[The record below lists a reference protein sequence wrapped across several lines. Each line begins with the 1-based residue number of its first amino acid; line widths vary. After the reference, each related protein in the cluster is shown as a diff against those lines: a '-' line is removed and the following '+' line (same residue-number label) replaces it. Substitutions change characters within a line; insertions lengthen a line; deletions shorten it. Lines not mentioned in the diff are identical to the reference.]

1 MAHKMN
7 QLLIAILLTSACLIY
22 CKQYVAVF
30 YGIPAWRN
38 ASIPLFCATKNR
50 DTWGTIQCL
59 PDNDDYQEI
68 TLNVTEAFD
77 AWNNTVTE
85 QAIEDVWNLFETSI
99 KPCVKLTPLCVAMNC
114 TRNFTASRNSTA
126 TRNTTTPST
135 PKLGENLEL
144 KENSTCIGASN
155 CSGIE
160 EEELVRCEF
169 EMAGLQRD
177 KKKRYN
183 ETWYSSDVVC
193 NEGPGQEKCYMN
205 HCNTSVITESCDKH
219 YWDAMRFRYCAPPG
233 FVLLRCNDTNYT
245 GFEPNCSKVVA
256 STCTRMM
263 ETQTST
269 WFGFNGTRAENR
281 TYIYWGQGDDNNRTI
296 ISLNKYYNLT
306 MHCKRPGNKTVVPVT
321 LMSGL
326 VFHSQPINTRPRQA
340 WCWFKGQ
347 WKEAMAEVKQT
358 LIKHPRYMGT
368 NDTTKINF
376 TTPGRG
382 SDPEVAY
389 MRTNCRG
396 EFFYCNMTWFLNWI
410 ENKTQPQRNYVP
422 CHIKQIINTWHK
434 VGKNVYLPPREGEST
449 CNSTVTSIIAN
460 IEVRNASQENQTN
473 IAFSAEVAELYR
485 LELGDYKLV
494 EVTPIGFAPTSERR
508 YSSAH
513 RRQTRGVFVLGFL
526 GFLTTAGTAMGAASL
541 TPSAQSRT
549 LLAGIV
555 QQQQQLLDV
564 VKRQQEML
572 RLTVWGTKNLQARVT
587 AIEKYLKD
595 QAQLN
600 SWGCAFR
607 QVCHTTVPWVND
619 SLTPDWNN
627 MTWQEW
633 EQKVRYLEVNIS
645 QSLEQ
650 AQIQQEKNMYELQK
664 LNNWDVFSNWFDL
677 TSWVKYIQYGVYIVV
692 GIVVLRIVIYI
703 VQMLSRLRKGYR
715 PVFSSPPGYVQQI
728 HIHTDQEQPARG
740 ETEEDVGDNGGYSS
754 WPWPIAYIHFL
765 IRLLIRLLTRLYNS
779 CRDLLSRSFL
789 TLQPILQSLRD
800 WLRLRTAFLQYGCEW
815 IQEAFQ
821 AFARAARETLT
832 GACRSLWGTLGRI
845 GRGILAVPRRIRQ
858 GAELALL

>member
-1 MAHKMN
+1 MGGRN
-7 QLLIAILLTSACLIY
+7 QLLVTIFLASACLVYGI
-22 CKQYVAVF
+22 KYVTVF

-68 TLNVTEAFD
+68 PLNVTEAFD

-85 QAIEDVWNLFETSI
+85 QAIDDVWNLFETSI
-99 KPCVKLTPLCVAMNC
+99 KPCVKLTPLCVAMTC
-114 TRNFTASRNSTA
+114 NSTRSSN
-126 TRNTTTPST
+126 TSTTTTQST
-135 PKLGENLEL
+135 TTAGNMVTIDENSPCINNDTCPGLGEEEMVGCQFNMTGLE
-144 KENSTCIGASN
+144 
-155 CSGIE
+155 
-160 EEELVRCEF
+160 
-169 EMAGLQRD
+169 RD
-177 KKKRYN
+177 KKKLYY
-183 ETWYSSDVVC
+183 ETWYSKDVIC
-193 NEGPGQEKCYMN
+193 KDQGNQSKCYMN

-233 FVLLRCNDTNYT
+233 FALLRCNDTNYS
-245 GFEPNCSKVVA
+245 GFDPNCTKVVA

-281 TYIYWGQGDDNNRTI
+281 TYIYWHGRANRTI
-296 ISLNKYYNLT
+296 ISLNKFFNLSL
-306 MHCKRPGNKTVVPVT
+306 HCKRPGNKTVLPIT

-326 VFHSQPINTRPRQA
+326 VFHSQPINRRPRQA

-347 WKEAMAEVKQT
+347 WREAMQEVKQT
-358 LIKHPRYMGT
+358 IKDHPRYKKFNVT
-368 NDTTKINF
+368 RNITF
-376 TTPGRG
+376 AAPGKG

-389 MRTNCRG
+389 MWTNCRG
-396 EFFYCNMTWFLNWI
+396 EFLYCNMTWFLNWI
-410 ENKTQPQRNYVP
+410 ENRTNQTWHNYVP

-434 VGKNVYLPPREGEST
+434 VGKNVYLPPREGELV
-449 CNSTVTSIIAN
+449 CNSTVTSMIADIDVDAN
-460 IEVRNASQENQTN
+460 GTQTN
-473 IAFSAEVAELYR
+473 VTFSADVAELYR

-494 EVTPIGFAPTSERR
+494 EITPIGFAPTSEKR

-513 RRQTRGVFVLGFL
+513 RRQARGVFVLGFL
-526 GFLTTAGTAMGAASL
+526 GFLATAGTAMGAASL
-541 TPSAQSRT
+541 TLSAQSRT

-572 RLTVWGTKNLQARVT
+572 RLTVWGAKNLQTRVT

-600 SWGCAFR
+600 SWGCSFR
-607 QVCHTTVPWVND
+607 QVCHTTVPWETVNTN
-619 SLTPDWNN
+619 LTPNWNN

-633 EQKVRYLEVNIS
+633 EQQIRYLEVNIS

-664 LNNWDVFSNWFDL
+664 LNSWDVFGNWFDL
-677 TSWVKYIQYGVYIVV
+677 TSWIKYIQYGVCIIVA
-692 GIVVLRIVIYI
+692 IVALRIVIYV

-728 HIHTDQEQPARG
+728 HIHKDWGQPDNE
-740 ETEEDVGDNGGYSS
+740 ETEEGVGDNGGNSS
-754 WPWPIAYIHFL
+754 WPWPIAYTHFL
-765 IRLLIRLLTRLYNS
+765 IHQLIRLLTRLYNI
-779 CRDLLSRSFL
+779 CRNLLSRSFQI
-789 TLQPILQSLRD
+789 LQPIAQNLRD
-800 WLRLRTAFLQYGCEW
+800 GLRTRVAFLQYGCEW
-815 IQEAFQ
+815 IQDAFQ
-821 AFARAARETLT
+821 AFARATRETLT
-832 GACRSLWGTLGRI
+832 SACRSLWGTLGRI

-858 GAELALL
+858 GAEIALL